1 MCRAISCSDPACAL
15 CKNSVDRRCPDNDF
29 FEDKYV
35 RGRDAIGSKCG
46 GPIQITLT
54 EVASGLP
61 CEIDVDL
68 RVIVVNGH
76 LFDREFGVLDGH
88 VRVEHVYEKMHIFAN
103 QVSFMLLG
111 HLHLCSISLIRCHS
125 QILCSRSHPK
135 NLVCYFCSAGFT

>member
-1 MCRAISCSDPACAL
+1 MSYRAISCSDPACAL

-35 RGRDAIGSKCG
+35 RGRDAIGAKCG
-46 GPIQITLT
+46 GPIQISLA
-54 EVASGLP
+54 EVASGLS

-76 LFDREFGVLDGH
+76 LFDREFGVMDGH

-103 QVSFMLLG
+103 QVSSVRIV
-111 HLHLCSISLIRCHS
+111 CSHVFSEIFARMMFVGTVQWIVYSS
-125 QILCSRSHPK
+125 P
-135 NLVCYFCSAGFT
+135 